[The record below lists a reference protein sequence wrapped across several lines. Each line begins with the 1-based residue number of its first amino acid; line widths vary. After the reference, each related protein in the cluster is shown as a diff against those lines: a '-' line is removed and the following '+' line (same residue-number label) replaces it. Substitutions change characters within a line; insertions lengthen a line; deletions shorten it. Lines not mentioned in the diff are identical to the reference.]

1 MIENHGA
8 SAVALD
14 KQLKATPEY
23 LLVEEIRGF
32 KRSISLFGGNYQQL
46 KEQIEFFEDAQKSLH
61 LDQAGN
67 YQEKLYFQSEIMRLL
82 HNYVASAL
90 SLIDHS
96 RIHYRKLYENGIF
109 PEYQQRVDRV
119 FDKDPLANFVKGLR
133 QYFQHYG
140 LPGMYFQ
147 TSWRKDHP
155 TFIRTIHLRNEE
167 LKEFDWKAKA
177 REYLEAQTTDINLT
191 DLIDAYQSK
200 VADFYEWFQLMQEEL
215 HATEIAKVDEMRAE
229 IKRIVLPDLLN
240 ATLQFPGL
248 TSASFEA
255 TILPYIGND
264 EQIVFALMQ
273 PGSKADF
280 MLVILKSMADIS
292 LAIERKIRQLYELSI

>member
-1 MIENHGA
+1 MIQSHGA

-32 KRSISLFGGNYQQL
+32 KRSISLFDGNYHQL
-46 KEQIEFFEDAQKSLH
+46 KEQIDFFEDAQKSLH
-61 LDQAGN
+61 LDQAEN
-67 YQEKLYFQSEIMRLL
+67 YQEKIYFQSEIMRLL
-82 HNYVASAL
+82 HNYVAAAL

-96 RIHYRKLYENGIF
+96 RIHYRKLYENGTF
-109 PEYQQRVDRV
+109 PEYQHRVDKV
-119 FDKDPLANFVKGLR
+119 FDKDPLASFVKGLR

-147 TSWRKDHP
+147 TSWQKDHP

-177 REYLEAQTTDINLT
+177 REYLEAQTIDINLT
-191 DLIDAYQSK
+191 LLIDAYQNK
-200 VADFYEWFQLMQEEL
+200 VADFYEWFQLRQDEL
-215 HATEIAKVDEMRAE
+215 HATEIAKVEELRAE
-229 IKRIVLPDLLN
+229 IRRLVLPDILN

-248 TSASFEA
+248 TAGSFEG
-255 TILPYIGND
+255 TILPYIGYD
-264 EQIVFALMQ
+264 EQIVFGLME
-273 PGSKADF
+273 PESKPDF
-280 MLVILKSMADIS
+280 LLRVFQSTAEINSI
-292 LAIERKIRQLYELSI
+292 IEEKIRALYR